1 MLGGILLAFKFE
13 LCFPLCGQH
22 VAVGLLVFLEELS
35 PSSLGLLGPYSLRSR
50 KQRLQSPSVH
60 KEDPAPRSREHPR
73 TNDWVQVDGG
83 PLASLG
89 HVFATMEK
97 GDASHMREGAIN
109 IHKQIGSKRDDKVVS
124 TALGTTLFSSRSPY
138 LSACH

>member
-1 MLGGILLAFKFE
+1 M
-13 LCFPLCGQH
+13 
-22 VAVGLLVFLEELS
+22 
-35 PSSLGLLGPYSLRSR
+35 RSR

-60 KEDPAPRSREHPR
+60 KEDPAPPSCEHPR

-97 GDASHMREGAIN
+97 GGASRMREGAIN
-109 IHKQIGSKRDDKVVS
+109 IHKQIGSKTDDKVVS
-124 TALGTTLFSSRSPY
+124 IALGTTLFSSRS
-138 LSACH
+138 LFISMSLGTKWLNGSRQFRKIKHLEVNSLWKVQR